1 MFSLSEIFMAIAGV
15 ELTSNDLLFS
25 EAVIDSRQLING
37 TLFVALSGENTD
49 GHQYVNEA
57 FRKGA
62 QAALVSRS
70 IPGTREI
77 DLRAA
82 ADREALVPNPFPRAP
97 FCIRVDDPVAALQKI
112 AAKSLPKARRSA
124 AVNDSKS
131 RAAAFGSANA

>member
-37 TLFVALSGENTD
+37 TLFVALNGENTD

-70 IPGTREI
+70 IPG
-77 DLRAA
+77 
-82 ADREALVPNPFPRAP
+82 
-97 FCIRVDDPVAALQKI
+97 
-112 AAKSLPKARRSA
+112 
-124 AVNDSKS
+124 
-131 RAAAFGSANA
+131 